1 MDLGSVSTKKVVE
14 STDGVSTSRR
24 MCREGQIVK
33 CGAVGPTAI
42 KWTDSLRSQE
52 DKSRRGQP
60 RRRRRR
66 GIMGTPGGVS
76 FRRQR

>member
-1 MDLGSVSTKKVVE
+1 MDLGSVSMKKVVE

-33 CGAVGPTAI
+33 RGAVGPTAI
-42 KWTDSLRSQE
+42 KWTASLRSQE

-60 RRRRRR
+60 RRRRRI
-66 GIMGTPGGVS
+66 GGGVS
-76 FRRQR
+76 WELREG